1 MLTAGVRTIKLFTVV
16 IYLFPSQM
24 FESKDGAYPSGGL
37 NDSAHSFACK
47 YKTKVRLNDRDKHA
61 SLLWHGINYDCKKV
75 WSTYHRVGEPA

>member
-24 FESKDGAYPSGGL
+24 FESKDGAYPSG
-37 NDSAHSFACK
+37 APHFACK
-47 YKTKVRLNDRDKHA
+47 YKTKERLNDRAKHS